1 MPTTR
6 YFIVMVAIAMGNLD
20 KIIILKVKVRHIYL
34 SSILYSVSPLRL

>member
-6 YFIVMVAIAMGNLD
+6 YFYGNGAVAMGNLD
-20 KIIILKVKVRHIYL
+20 KITLKVKMRHIYL